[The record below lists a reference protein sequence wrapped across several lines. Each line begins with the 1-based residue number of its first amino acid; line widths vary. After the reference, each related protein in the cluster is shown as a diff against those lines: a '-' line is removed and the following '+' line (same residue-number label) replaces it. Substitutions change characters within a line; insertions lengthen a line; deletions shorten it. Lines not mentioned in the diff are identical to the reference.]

1 MTSDGGCSSGASEKQ
16 TTREVQS
23 SGRRSRAHGPPPPAC
38 PAPASPHTCACTW
51 RGAGAALHLPRPP
64 AGGGQPGMSR
74 QQQAGGGAPLASWLA
89 SCTSCTAS
97 KHKWGSRLVS
107 SRDLQLT
114 RSGQASP
121 WSCPHLCARPIR
133 PIWQAH
139 LAGPS
144 GRWPQWPVWLAAQ
157 LHLDELHLGSGE
169 PGIVVLV
176 RSLVHTPAFV
186 PELASDPIRFL
197 ASASLSPASSA
208 ADITSPHATEPCWL
222 PI

>member
-1 MTSDGGCSSGASEKQ
+1 MRGRLERQRSPVGAQSMGAGSMRRRLQWPSQQGARATSTRLPCAGLASHLHLHLARRWRCS
-16 TTREVQS
+16 
-23 SGRRSRAHGPPPPAC
+23 
-38 PAPASPHTCACTW
+38 APASPA
-51 RGAGAALHLPRPP
+51 RGWGPAWHVTPAASRRRGSTGKLVGQLHVVHGKQARVGFSRRLGAA
-64 AGGGQPGMSR
+64 
-74 QQQAGGGAPLASWLA
+74 
-89 SCTSCTAS
+89 
-97 KHKWGSRLVS
+97 
-107 SRDLQLT
+107 
-114 RSGQASP
+114 
-121 WSCPHLCARPIR
+121 PISVLD
-133 PIWQAH
+133 PS
-139 LAGPS
+139 GPS

-176 RSLVHTPAFV
+176 RSPV

>member
-1 MTSDGGCSSGASEKQ
+1 VTSDGGCSSGASEKQ

-38 PAPASPHTCACTW
+38 PAPASPHTCTCTW

-97 KHKWGSRLVS
+97 KHEWGSRLVS

-121 WSCPHLCARPIR
+121 WSCPISVLDPSGPSGR
-133 PIWQAH
+133 PIWQVAAVAR
-139 LAGPS
+139 LAGGPAAS
-144 GRWPQWPVWLAAQ
+144 GRAASRIWGTRNCGPRPLAC
-157 LHLDELHLGSGE
+157 
-169 PGIVVLV
+169 
-176 RSLVHTPAFV
+176 
-186 PELASDPIRFL
+186 
-197 ASASLSPASSA
+197 
-208 ADITSPHATEPCWL
+208 PHAGLCP
-222 PI
+222 